1 MDPAV
6 WFQEDMIMDCKL
18 RAKNCGGCPMLA
30 TEYAAQLKKKEAD
43 VRALLGKYGPV
54 APIRGMETP
63 YHYRNKVISTFAPA
77 AGGKL
82 TSGIYAAR
90 THKVL
95 PVESCL
101 LQDEV
106 LDKVMLAVRAAANA
120 CRYQPFNEDKGT
132 GLLRHCLLRRGVA
145 TGQVMVVLVTAQPV
159 LPGAKN
165 FVKALLAEAE
175 KRGVP
180 VTTVVQ
186 NYNPRRTSVV
196 LGEDEKV
203 LYGKGFILD
212 TLCGKTYAL
221 SPRSFYQVNPVQTA
235 VLYGLA
241 VDAAHLTGKEV
252 VLDAYCGIGTISL
265 VMARKA
271 GMVWGAEV
279 VPQAVDDA
287 IANAR
292 RNHIE
297 NARFLCADA
306 GEAARYLEGEGVRP
320 DVVCVDPPRKG
331 LAEDV
336 VDTIADMGPERVVYV
351 SCDPGTLGRDVKRF
365 AGRGYTLK
373 KAVAVDMFPRT
384 AHVETV
390 ARLERS

>member
-1 MDPAV
+1 
-6 WFQEDMIMDCKL
+6 MDCKL

-120 CRYQPFNEDKGT
+120 CRYQPFHEDKGT

-165 FVKALLAEAE
+165 FVKACWPRPKSGASPSPPSY
-175 KRGVP
+175 R
-180 VTTVVQ
+180 TTI
-186 NYNPRRTSVV
+186 PAAPASFWARTKKS
-196 LGEDEKV
+196 
-203 LYGKGFILD
+203 
-212 TLCGKTYAL
+212 
-221 SPRSFYQVNPVQTA
+221 STA
-235 VLYGLA
+235 RA
-241 VDAAHLTGKEV
+241 SSSTP
-252 VLDAYCGIGTISL
+252 S
-265 VMARKA
+265 
-271 GMVWGAEV
+271 
-279 VPQAVDDA
+279 
-287 IANAR
+287 
-292 RNHIE
+292 
-297 NARFLCADA
+297 
-306 GEAARYLEGEGVRP
+306 AARPTPSAPAASIR
-320 DVVCVDPPRKG
+320 
-331 LAEDV
+331 
-336 VDTIADMGPERVVYV
+336 
-351 SCDPGTLGRDVKRF
+351 
-365 AGRGYTLK
+365 
-373 KAVAVDMFPRT
+373 
-384 AHVETV
+384 
-390 ARLERS
+390 

>member
-1 MDPAV
+1 
-6 WFQEDMIMDCKL
+6 MDCKL

-120 CRYQPFNEDKGT
+120 CRYQPFHEDKGT

-165 FVKALLAEAE
+165 FVKACWPRPKSGASPSPPSYRTTIPAAPASFWARTKKSSTARASSSTPSAARPTPQPPQLLSGEPRPDCRALRAG
-175 KRGVP
+175 RRCRP
-180 VTTVVQ
+180 PHRQ
-186 NYNPRRTSVV
+186 RSRPRR
-196 LGEDEKV
+196 L
-203 LYGKGFILD
+203 L
-212 TLCGKTYAL
+212 
-221 SPRSFYQVNPVQTA
+221 R
-235 VLYGLA
+235 
-241 VDAAHLTGKEV
+241 H
-252 VLDAYCGIGTISL
+252 
-265 VMARKA
+265 R
-271 GMVWGAEV
+271 
-279 VPQAVDDA
+279 
-287 IANAR
+287 
-292 RNHIE
+292 HH
-297 NARFLCADA
+297 
-306 GEAARYLEGEGVRP
+306 RP
-320 DVVCVDPPRKG
+320 DG
-331 LAEDV
+331 L
-336 VDTIADMGPERVVYV
+336 
-351 SCDPGTLGRDVKRF
+351 
-365 AGRGYTLK
+365 
-373 KAVAVDMFPRT
+373 
-384 AHVETV
+384 
-390 ARLERS
+390 

>member
-1 MDPAV
+1 
-6 WFQEDMIMDCKL
+6 MDCKL

-120 CRYQPFNEDKGT
+120 CRYQPFHEDKGT

-252 VLDAYCGIGTISL
+252 VLDAYCGIGTIGLTASDK
-265 VMARKA
+265 ARQVV
-271 GMVWGAEV
+271 GVEV
-279 VPQAVDDA
+279 NRDAVRDA
-287 IANAR
+287 IGNAKH
-292 RNHIE
+292 NGVK
-297 NARFLCADA
+297 NARFCH
-306 GEAARYLEGEGVRP
+306 RM
-320 DVVCVDPPRKG
+320 
-331 LAEDV
+331 
-336 VDTIADMGPERVVYV
+336 DTGSRRRGPEGRRRLHGPA
-351 SCDPGTLGRDVKRF
+351 PGGFD
-365 AGRGYTLK
+365 
-373 KAVAVDMFPRT
+373 
-384 AHVETV
+384 
-390 ARLERS
+390 ARLPRERGPHGPEAGGLRQLQPRDDGPRPRAPDPERLPRRGLHAGGYVPPQHTL

>member
-1 MDPAV
+1 
-6 WFQEDMIMDCKL
+6 MDCKL
-18 RAKNCGGCPMLA
+18 RAKNCGGCPMLV

-95 PVESCL
+95 PVENCL

-196 LGEDEKV
+196 LDGVHLIEAAGAEGVGLAAEGVEDE
-203 LYGKGFILD
+203 
-212 TLCGKTYAL
+212 A
-221 SPRSFYQVNPVQTA
+221 
-235 VLYGLA
+235 
-241 VDAAHLTGKEV
+241 
-252 VLDAYCGIGTISL
+252 
-265 VMARKA
+265 
-271 GMVWGAEV
+271 
-279 VPQAVDDA
+279 
-287 IANAR
+287 
-292 RNHIE
+292 
-297 NARFLCADA
+297 
-306 GEAARYLEGEGVRP
+306 RP
-320 DVVCVDPPRKG
+320 DRRA
-331 LAEDV
+331 L
-336 VDTIADMGPERVVYV
+336 R
-351 SCDPGTLGRDVKRF
+351 
-365 AGRGYTLK
+365 AGRRCRPPHRQRSG
-373 KAVAVDMFPRT
+373 PR
-384 AHVETV
+384 
-390 ARLERS
+390 RLLRHRHHRPDGL